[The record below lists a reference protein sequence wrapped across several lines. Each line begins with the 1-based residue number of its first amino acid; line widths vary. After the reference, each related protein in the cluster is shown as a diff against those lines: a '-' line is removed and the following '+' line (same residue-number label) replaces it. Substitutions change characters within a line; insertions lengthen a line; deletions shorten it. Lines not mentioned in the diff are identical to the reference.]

1 MAYTTVKL
9 SAVLYIYKFIII

>member
-9 SAVLYIYKFIII
+9 SAVLSMLLL